1 MYVDKEDILVSVIS
15 NLQQPS
21 VARPT
26 AQYDVVVVGA
36 GPYGLST
43 AAHLMS
49 KGLNVAV
56 FGKPL
61 KLWRE
66 HMPKGMFLR
75 SHWWATNLSDPKKK
89 YGFEQ
94 FFQVS
99 QYDQC
104 YPVPIEA
111 FIEYAMWFQKQAVPN
126 VDTTYVSMIERK
138 DGQFSLTLEDGRKV
152 TTPAVVMSIGLYY
165 YANRPAEY
173 DHLPAELATHSFEH
187 ADFSRFA
194 GKQVAMLGGGQSAI
208 EYAALLHEGG
218 ASVHLITRRPI
229 HWLGPDT
236 DDKRSFI
243 DQLRAPQAGI
253 APGWKN
259 WALEYLP
266 YLFHRFP
273 QYKKDHYIKNHYN
286 AAGSDWLR
294 DRVIDKVELHEGT
307 RIEKSR
313 EVDNGLALSLS
324 DNKELSVDH
333 LILATGY
340 QVDINRLSMLSPS
353 LLHEIQQDMG
363 SPILNTWFESSV
375 PGLYFVGLSSLRSFG
390 PLYRFVVGAKAAA
403 PRVASAAAR
412 RVASSSRG

>member
-1 MYVDKEDILVSVIS
+1 MSVVP
-15 NLQQPS
+15 NLQQPT

-43 AAHLMS
+43 AAHLMG
-49 KGLNVAV
+49 KGLNVAI

-75 SHWWATNLSDPKKK
+75 SHWWATNLSDPQKK

-94 FFQVS
+94 FFQAS
-99 QYDQC
+99 EYDKC

-111 FIEYAMWFQKQAVPN
+111 FNDYGMWFQKQAVPA
-126 VDTTYVSMIERK
+126 VDTTYVSTVERK
-138 DGQFSLTLEDGRKV
+138 DGQFLLTLEDGRTV
-152 TTPAVVMSIGLYY
+152 VAPAVVMAIGLYY

-187 ADFSRFA
+187 GDFSRFA
-194 GKQVAMLGGGQSAI
+194 GKTVAMLGGGQSAI
-208 EYAALLHEGG
+208 EYSALLHEIG

-236 DDKRSFI
+236 DDKRSLM
-243 DQLRAPQAGI
+243 DQLRAPRAGI

-259 WALEYLP
+259 WALEYMP
-266 YLFHRFP
+266 YLFHRLP
-273 QYKKDHYIKNHYN
+273 QERKDRYTSSHYN

-294 DRVIDKVELHEGT
+294 DRVIGKVELHEG
-307 RIEKSR
+307 RRVEKAQA
-313 EVDNGLALSLS
+313 VDNGLELTLS
-324 DNKELSVDH
+324 DNKALTVDH
-333 LILATGY
+333 LMLATGY
-340 QVDINRLSMLSPS
+340 QVDINRLSMLSPA
-353 LLHEIQQDMG
+353 LLKEIQQDQG
-363 SPILNTWFESSV
+363 SPMLNTWFESSV

-390 PLYRFVVGAKAAA
+390 PLYRFVVGTKAAA
-403 PRVASAAAR
+403 PRVASSAAR
-412 RVASSSRG
+412 RVATSKRR

>member
-1 MYVDKEDILVSVIS
+1 MSVVS
-15 NLQQPS
+15 NLQQLT
-21 VARPT
+21 VTRPT

-36 GPYGLST
+36 GPYGLSA
-43 AAHLMS
+43 AAHLMG
-49 KGLNVAV
+49 KGLNIAV

-75 SHWWATNLSDPKKK
+75 SHWWATNLADPRKK

-94 FFQVS
+94 FFHVS
-99 QYDQC
+99 EYDKC

-111 FIEYAMWFQKQAVPN
+111 FIDYGMWFQKQVVPN
-126 VDTTYVSMIERK
+126 IDTTYVSTIERK
-138 DGQFSLTLEDGRKV
+138 DGQFLLTLEDGRTA
-152 TTPAVVMSIGLYY
+152 TTPAVVMAIGLYY
-165 YANRPAEY
+165 YANRPSEY

-208 EYAALLHEGG
+208 EYSALLHEIG

-236 DDKRSFI
+236 DNKRSFI
-243 DQLRAPQAGI
+243 DQLRAPRAGI

-273 QYKKDHYIKNHYN
+273 QPRKDRYIQNHYN

-294 DRVIDKVELHEGT
+294 DRVIGKVELHEGR
-307 RIEKSR
+307 RIEKAR
-313 EVDNGLALSLS
+313 EVDNGLELTLS
-324 DNKELSVDH
+324 DNKVLSADH
-333 LILATGY
+333 LMLATGY
-340 QVDINRLSMLSPS
+340 QVDINRLSMLSPA
-353 LLHEIQQDMG
+353 LLKEIQQDMG
-363 SPILNTWFESSV
+363 SPVLNSWFESSV

-403 PRVASAAAR
+403 PRVANAAAR
-412 RVASSSRG
+412 RVAASRRR